1 MSVAGINRLS
11 VKFHLEQKDIDNR
24 ITLIL
29 YTKDI
34 CFNNITGGHLMNMSS
49 DSFSNLFFRKTK
61 RMDTTEI
68 TLTSDMMRVMMAIS
82 EDKDMATVANE
93 IGMEPSRMKPVV
105 SELLF
110 LGLIEQVVKNM
121 RYLDISFYNYMK
133 KNLMQSLGPIAEV
146 VIEDV
151 MADMSL
157 SMESIPVH
165 RAADLV
171 NSVAEQIPD
180 PEAQKKF
187 KNSLLKIIPA

>member
-1 MSVAGINRLS
+1 
-11 VKFHLEQKDIDNR
+11 
-24 ITLIL
+24 
-29 YTKDI
+29 
-34 CFNNITGGHLMNMSS
+34 MNMSS